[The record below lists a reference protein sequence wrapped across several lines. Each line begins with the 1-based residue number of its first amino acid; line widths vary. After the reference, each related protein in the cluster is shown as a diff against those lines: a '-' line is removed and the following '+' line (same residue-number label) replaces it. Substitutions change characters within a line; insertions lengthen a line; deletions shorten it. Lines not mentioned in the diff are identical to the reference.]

1 VNSPSDCKA
10 QLKET
15 LKEQLGRWLAADEK
29 LGVPELHRRRLL
41 LNAGRLDDPKRT
53 ALSALV
59 IHGLHDSPKAMT
71 ELAATVASHSIN
83 TLVSRMRGHFEPD
96 SAVLKRTV
104 HWEEWLSD
112 AEKDLILAQQL
123 GGKVVLMGHSTGALL
138 VTWLAVRNPES
149 IAGLILFSPAFGV
162 HSLALTGAWAS
173 YVTGI
178 NLATAD
184 GKLQTGHSGLE
195 VGRAIVAFRAWLRA
209 NSPDGRL
216 YSYAAAQL
224 KNIPVLMVNTSADIV
239 IQKQE
244 ARGFMKA
251 LNTMDSSVA
260 SRSQLWL
267 PVFRGVLHDAI
278 VRRSNPDLP
287 LLKDRVGDFLDQIL
301 QVEVCRLAADRS

>member
-1 VNSPSDCKA
+1 
-10 QLKET
+10 
-15 LKEQLGRWLAADEK
+15 
-29 LGVPELHRRRLL
+29 
-41 LNAGRLDDPKRT
+41 
-53 ALSALV
+53 
-59 IHGLHDSPKAMT
+59 
-71 ELAATVASHSIN
+71 
-83 TLVSRMRGHFEPD
+83 
-96 SAVLKRTV
+96 
-104 HWEEWLSD
+104 
-112 AEKDLILAQQL
+112 
-123 GGKVVLMGHSTGALL
+123 MGHSTGALL
-138 VTWLAVRNPES
+138 VTWLAIRNPES

-162 HSLALTGAWAS
+162 HPLALTGAWAS

-195 VGRAIVAFRAWLRA
+195 VDRAIVAFRAWLRA

-216 YSYAAAQL
+216 YSYAAKQL
-224 KNIPVLMVNTSADIV
+224 KNVPVLMVNTSADIV

-251 LNTMDSSVA
+251 LNTMGS

-287 LLKDRVGDFLDQIL
+287 LLKERVGDLLDRIL
-301 QVEVCRLAADRS
+301 QVEVGRLEADRT